1 MADVARKDEDLA
13 EYNRKRSFEKT
24 PEPKGRKPPKDEQ
37 RADRFVVQEH
47 HARRLHWDLR
57 LERDG
62 VLASWALPRGFPE
75 TTSENRLAIHTEDH
89 PLEYLTFAGDIPAGE
104 YGGGGMFIWD
114 TGTYEAE
121 KFTDTKV
128 TFVLSGEKVQGKFAL
143 FQTHDDQW
151 LIHRMTP
158 NETTRDP
165 MPHDVEPMTA
175 VSSRTFPSDEDAWA
189 FEISWPGVRALAYG
203 EVGRLTLVADGERDV
218 TRQFPELAP
227 LVRALGSRRAVLDGV
242 LVAFDSSGR
251 PSREPVDRRIAADT
265 DSLVRRLRRD
275 YPVTYV
281 LFDALYADRR
291 RLLDLPY
298 EERRAELDALRLAG
312 PTWQVPAYQSGDGQA
327 LLEASKEQGLG
338 GIVAKR
344 LASPYRP
351 GHRSRDWRE
360 LR

>member
-1 MADVARKDEDLA
+1 MADVAREDEELA

-24 PEPKGRKPPKDEQ
+24 PEPKGRKPSKKDTP
-37 RADRFVVQEH
+37 ADRFVVQEH

-57 LERDG
+57 LEHDG

-89 PLEYLTFAGDIPAGE
+89 PLEYLTFSGDIPAGE

-114 TGTYEAE
+114 SGTYEAE
-121 KFTDTKV
+121 KFTDKKV
-128 TFVLSGEKVQGKFAL
+128 TFVLSGDRVRGKFAL

-158 NETTRDP
+158 AETSRDP
-165 MPHDVEPMTA
+165 MPLEVEPMTA
-175 VSSRTFPSDEDAWA
+175 VSSRTFPSDEADWG
-189 FEISWPGVRALAYG
+189 FEISWSGVRTLAYG
-203 EVGRLTLVADGERDV
+203 EVGRLTLMADGEREV

-227 LVRALGSRRAVLDGV
+227 LVRNLGSRRAVLDGI
-242 LVAFDSSGR
+242 LTAFDSAGL
-251 PSREPVDRRIAADT
+251 PSREPVERRIAADT
-265 DSLVRRLRRD
+265 ESLVRRLRREA
-275 YPVTYV
+275 PVTYV

-291 RLLDLPY
+291 NLVEAPY
-298 EERRAELDALRLAG
+298 EERRAELGALRLSG
-312 PTWQVPAYQSGDGQA
+312 PNWQTPAYHATDGLA
-327 LLEASKEQGLG
+327 LLEASREQGLD

-351 GHRSRDWRE
+351 GYRSRDWRE

>member
-1 MADVARKDEDLA
+1 MAGVARKDEELA

-24 PEPKGRKPPKDEQ
+24 PEPTGRKPPEQ
-37 RADRFVVQEH
+37 EQHATRFVVQEH

-114 TGTYEAE
+114 SGTYEAE
-121 KFTDTKV
+121 KFTATKV
-128 TFVLSGEKVQGKFAL
+128 TFELSGDKVQGKFAL

-151 LIHRMTP
+151 LLHRMTP
-158 NETTRDP
+158 VETAREP
-165 MPHDVEPMTA
+165 MPLDVEPMTA
-175 VSSRTFPSDEDAWA
+175 VSSRTFPSDEAEWG
-189 FEISWPGVRALAYG
+189 FEISWSGVRTIAYG
-203 EVGRLTLVADGERDV
+203 EVGRLTLMADGEREV

-227 LVRALGSRRAVLDGV
+227 LVRALGSHRAVLDGV
-242 LVAFDSSGR
+242 IVAFDESGR
-251 PSREPVDRRIAADT
+251 PTREPVERRIAADT

-275 YPVTYV
+275 APVTYV

-291 RLLDLPY
+291 NLVEAPY
-298 EERRAELDALRLAG
+298 EERRAELDALRLSG
-312 PTWQVPAYQSGDGQA
+312 PNWQVPAYQPSDGLA
-327 LLEASKEQGLG
+327 LLEASREQGLD

-351 GHRSRDWRE
+351 GQRSRDWRE

>member
-1 MADVARKDEDLA
+1 MADVARKDEPLG
-13 EYNRKRSFEKT
+13 EYNRKRSFDKT
-24 PEPKGRKPPKDEQ
+24 PEPKGSKPKSD
-37 RADRFVVQEH
+37 RGNRFVVQEH

-75 TTSENRLAIHTEDH
+75 TTTENRLAIHTEDH

-114 TGTYEAE
+114 QGTYEAE
-121 KFTDTKV
+121 KFTDSKV
-128 TFVLSGEKVQGKFAL
+128 TFEIFGDKVRGKFAL

-151 LIHRMTP
+151 LLHRMTP
-158 NETTRDP
+158 AETTSEP
-165 MPHDVEPMTA
+165 MPRDVEPMTA
-175 VSSRTFPSDEDAWA
+175 TRSRTFPSDEAAWGY
-189 FEISWPGVRALAYG
+189 EISWSGVRTLAYG
-203 EVGRLTLVADGERDV
+203 EVGRLTLMSDGEREV
-218 TRQFPELAP
+218 TRQFPELAQ

-265 DSLVRRLRRD
+265 DSLIRRLRRD
-275 YPVTYV
+275 APVTYV
-281 LFDALYADRR
+281 LFDVLYADGR
-291 RLLDLPY
+291 RLLDVPY
-298 EERRAELDALRLAG
+298 EERRAELAALQLAG
-312 PTWQVPAYQSGDGQA
+312 PNWQAPEYQAGDGQA
-327 LLEASKEQGLG
+327 LLEASREQGLD

-351 GHRSRDWRE
+351 GQRSRDWRE